1 MANYFSKYTGRKGPA
16 IAPGIIEMMGSIG
29 EEYGKG
35 IEKFGEGIAN
45 YKKNK
50 AEKNKAEADFEN
62 ALSRMSG
69 LYGEESIIYSVDD
82 KIMSKLESGKGTK
95 EDFLSAFN
103 SLNTM
108 EDSIEEN
115 REREEKIRQFG
126 VTTGQR
132 ERQIEATTALGHRR
146 ITSGETIAEGGWASA
161 EDIAAGG
168 IASRE
173 GMQDKDLTARAAEGA
188 ADRTSRKQLQQA
200 QITSTEGMHG
210 ERLAQDK
217 SQFFGKL
224 DQDFFLE
231 MNRLDLT
238 DKEIDQRYTI
248 HTESAEQA
256 WNLAQDTLAQKDRH
270 HAAVLTETKRINQ
283 IRENVDARIKESQ
296 QAGLVG
302 YSAYTDKTQTTFDPD
317 AHSAAMSGAGS
328 LGGPTPAQLQSYM
341 DTPEQFQRQTTVSER
356 AVKAL
361 QTPNLSLEVQADIA
375 KMANMDA
382 GTGGVK
388 FVQHPETGAWVAVGP
403 KGSMSQLPTSRKSA
417 TELRIEFDMLRDKA
431 RGIKDDQKRLDY
443 LTDQK
448 MKQIGVLRAGGV
460 LPEEEEYKEVVDMWD
475 SAIHKQRERMGGKGV
490 KGQPTMRFDAS
501 GNEIK

>member
-1 MANYFSKYTGRKGPA
+1 MAEYFSKYTGRKGPA
-16 IAPGIIEMMGSIG
+16 IAPGIISMMGSIG

-35 IEKFGEGIAN
+35 IEKLGEGIAN
-45 YKKNK
+45 YQKNK

-62 ALSRMSG
+62 ALTRMSG

-108 EDSIEEN
+108 EESIEEN

-132 ERQIEATTALGHRR
+132 ERQIEATTALGW
-146 ITSGETIAEGGWASA
+146 GGIKSR

-168 IASRE
+168 WESAEEIAGKGEAGATTRAKL
-173 GMQDKDLTARAAEGA
+173 GIAGRAAEGTA
-188 ADRTSRKQLQQA
+188 ERASRKELQET
-200 QITSTEGMHG
+200 QIASTEGMHG

-238 DKEIDQRYTI
+238 DKEREQRYQI
-248 HTESAEQA
+248 HTESSEQA
-256 WNLAQDTLAQKDRH
+256 WDQFQDTLAQKDRH
-270 HAAVLTETKRINQ
+270 HAAVLAETQRVNQ
-283 IRENVDARIKESQ
+283 IKENVDARIIENQ
-296 QAGLVG
+296 QAGLTG
-302 YSAYTDKTQTTFDPD
+302 YSTYLDKTQLTFDPD

-341 DTPEQFQRQTTVSER
+341 DNPEQFKRQLTSSER

-361 QTPNLSLEVQADIA
+361 QTPGLSLEVQESIA
-375 KMANMDA
+375 KMANADA

-403 KGSMSQLPTSRKSA
+403 RGSMSQLPSSRKSA

-431 RGIKDDQKRLDY
+431 RVIKDDQKRLDY

-448 MKQIGVLRAGGV
+448 MKQIGVMRAGSI
-460 LPEEEEYKEVVDMWD
+460 LPEEEDYKAVVSMWD
-475 SAIHKQRERMGGKGV
+475 EAIRKQRERMGGKEV